1 MNLFNLRQLTY
12 SQFAVNVPTAT
23 ARRMQADRLASDL
36 LRHEDQVK
44 QNLPELRAPTYR
56 EFRRLVHGIHGKG
69 STAAIQARQLNVYE
83 SFKDL
88 HRLRVHR
95 NVLAN
100 VKSKISTQLKLNNI
114 TNQRDLN
121 NMYNALALK
130 QHILHSNLSLLCR
143 MNEIY
148 RVRSYLDSFTR
159 EFRSPKQN
167 NVMLKEKAMGLI
179 KANSRLGCRLLSV
192 KSRVNSFNPW
202 RPAANISDP
211 HRFDDIVRKY
221 SSYMPRPMQLGRTP
235 EHSPKELLRPIIYFE
250 MAVRPNHPL
259 GRICIQLYT
268 EVSPEVVLEFV
279 RLATENDVQAHK
291 FTRIFPDLWLE
302 GQLMPQSKDALKN
315 HHDHPSPLDAR
326 RTKGLLSYSWDHRQR
341 FPNGLLVYTISFK
354 TLAAMPLKRVCFG
367 VVLKGLRLLEICRD
381 FGTRRGKPT
390 KGIEIVK
397 CGLL

>member
-23 ARRMQADRLASDL
+23 ARRMQANRLASDL

-121 NMYNALALK
+121 NMYNALAVK
-130 QHILHSNLSLLCR
+130 QHMLHSNLSLLCR